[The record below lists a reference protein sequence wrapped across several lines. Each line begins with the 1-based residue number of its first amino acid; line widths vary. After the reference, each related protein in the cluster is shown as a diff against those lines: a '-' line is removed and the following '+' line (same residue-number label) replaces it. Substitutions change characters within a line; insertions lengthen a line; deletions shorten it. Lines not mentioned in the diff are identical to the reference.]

1 MLLLFFFPFKVTTG
15 EEAEGEEGEEG
26 EEEDDDNGGGFMGN
40 FTGLDDDAI
49 LGGDDDEDVEEWVVI
64 EEKVFYLEPV
74 IRILALTHSIIS
86 FCMLIAYYNLKVRC
100 KLLTSL

>member
-1 MLLLFFFPFKVTTG
+1 MTIPG
-15 EEAEGEEGEEG
+15 AEEEGEEG
-26 EEEDDDNGGGFMGN
+26 EEDDDDDDGVLGNMTGF
-40 FTGLDDDAI
+40 DDDAI

-86 FCMLIAYYNLKVRC
+86 FCMLIAYYNLKVRF
-100 KLLTSL
+100 LNIHII